1 METYLVHHG
10 IKGQRWGIRRYQN
23 EDGSWTEAGKK
34 HRGLDIA
41 KKVGKGVA
49 VGAGV
54 AAAGQ
59 AAVVG
64 VAASKYHRAIGA
76 PAYEKKELQAHS
88 AALNKGRDAV
98 GNIRQSRKDRK
109 RADAQQEALNDAKN
123 MTDEQLKKRTARLN
137 LENNYV
143 NAISQQQ
150 VNTGADTV
158 DRILAGVGSAL
169 GIAASAVSI
178 WALTRGK

>member
-1 METYLVHHG
+1 MERYLVHHG
-10 IKGQRWGIRRYQN
+10 IKGQKWGVRRYQN
-23 EDGSWTEAGKK
+23 EDGTWTEAGKR
-34 HRGLDIA
+34 HRGFDIA

-49 VGAGV
+49 VGAGLV
-54 AAAGQ
+54 AAGQ

-64 VAASKYHRAIGA
+64 VAANKYKRPTGA
-76 PAYEKKELQAHS
+76 PEYDKKELQARS

-109 RADAQQEALNDAKN
+109 RADAQQKALDEARN

-150 VNTGADTV
+150 VNTGMDAT
-158 DRILAGVGSAL
+158 DRILATVGSIF

-178 WALTRGK
+178 WALTKGK